1 MENNNNRNSRK
12 EVVGKVVSN
21 KADKSIIVMVERK
34 VKHPVYGKFI
44 KKSTRFMAHDE
55 KNQCKTG
62 DIVQLMETRPLS
74 KNKRWRLEKILE
86 RAK

>member
-1 MENNNNRNSRK
+1 MENKTERNSRK
-12 EVVGKVVSN
+12 EVIGKVVSN
-21 KADKSIIVMVERK
+21 KADKSIVILVERK

-44 KKSTRFMAHDE
+44 KKSTKFMAHDE
-55 KNQCKTG
+55 KNQCKMG

-74 KNKRWRLEKILE
+74 KNKRWRLVKILE